1 MGANVEKEGGM
12 ASSMPAAGTAD
23 AGTPGSMGD
32 VRRGNLALVLGRIAH
47 SGAATHLTRAQIASV
62 TGLTKASVSS
72 LVLDLLDAGIV
83 REIGLNPQGE
93 RGRPGVGLELNP
105 ARAVMGMEINV
116 DYISAGVMDL
126 AGNLLLQETREQ
138 DNRRAAPDDVAAA
151 LAELAAGLR
160 DAAEAQG
167 VRILGGG
174 LAVPGL
180 VDDKTGTVI
189 TAPNLSWTSATLDLA
204 ALLPDVPLGTTLFNE
219 ANAAALA
226 ELRYRPAG
234 DADFLFISGE
244 VGVGGGLVIG
254 SELFT
259 GPHGHAG
266 ELGHVVVQPEGTLCS
281 CGGTGCLET
290 VAGQDAIFAAAGIP
304 QHRNAG
310 RLPAPDPSGRMPSVR
325 GQEAPGPSRSDSL
338 AQLLSALAAGDGE
351 ALAAVGRA
359 GHYLGVAV
367 ASTVRLLNI
376 PSVVLGGHFAILG
389 KWITPALWD
398 SLERYAPGKVPA
410 RNISLSA
417 VGQAGALLG
426 AAGSV
431 VRSLVEAPHRL
442 QG

>member
-1 MGANVEKEGGM
+1 
-12 ASSMPAAGTAD
+12 
-23 AGTPGSMGD
+23 MGD

-47 SGAATHLTRAQIASV
+47 SGAATHLTRAQIASL

-72 LVLDLLDAGIV
+72 LVLDLIDAGIV
-83 REIGLNPQGE
+83 REVGLNPQGE

-105 ARAVMGMEINV
+105 AKGVMGMEINV
-116 DYISAGVMDL
+116 DYISAGVTDL
-126 AGNLLLQETREQ
+126 TGNLLLQETREL
-138 DNRRAAPDDVAAA
+138 DNRRATPGDVAAA

-160 DAAEAQG
+160 EAADAQG
-167 VRILGGG
+167 VTILGGG

-180 VDDKTGTVI
+180 VDDKTSTVI
-189 TAPNLSWTSATLDLA
+189 TAPNLSWTSATLDPG

-234 DADFLFISGE
+234 DADFLFVSGE

-304 QHRNAG
+304 TQNSPGGLAASRRSGSGTPSPGTSGRG
-310 RLPAPDPSGRMPSVR
+310 RL
-325 GQEAPGPSRSDSL
+325 APGPTRSESL
-338 AQLLSALAAGDGE
+338 AQLLSALAVGDAD
-351 ALAAVGRA
+351 ALAAVARA
-359 GHYLGVAV
+359 GNYLGVAV
-367 ASTVRLLNI
+367 ASTVRLLDI
-376 PSVVLGGHFAILG
+376 PSVVLGGHFALLG
-389 KWITPALWD
+389 EWITPALSD
-398 SLERYAPGKVPA
+398 SLARYAPGKVPA
-410 RNISLSA
+410 GNISLSA

-426 AAGSV
+426 AASSV
-431 VRSLVEAPHRL
+431 VRSLVEAPQRL

>member
-1 MGANVEKEGGM
+1 
-12 ASSMPAAGTAD
+12 
-23 AGTPGSMGD
+23 
-32 VRRGNLALVLGRIAH
+32 
-47 SGAATHLTRAQIASV
+47 
-62 TGLTKASVSS
+62 
-72 LVLDLLDAGIV
+72 
-83 REIGLNPQGE
+83 
-93 RGRPGVGLELNP
+93 
-105 ARAVMGMEINV
+105 
-116 DYISAGVMDL
+116 
-126 AGNLLLQETREQ
+126 
-138 DNRRAAPDDVAAA
+138 
-151 LAELAAGLR
+151 
-160 DAAEAQG
+160 
-167 VRILGGG
+167 
-174 LAVPGL
+174 
-180 VDDKTGTVI
+180 
-189 TAPNLSWTSATLDLA
+189 
-204 ALLPDVPLGTTLFNE
+204 
-219 ANAAALA
+219 LA

>member
-1 MGANVEKEGGM
+1 M
-12 ASSMPAAGTAD
+12 AKSAPAAGTSE
-23 AGTPGSMGD
+23 AGAPGSMGD
-32 VRRGNLALVLGRIAH
+32 VRRGNLALVLGRIAQ
-47 SGAATHLTRAQIASV
+47 SGSGTHLTRAQVAAF

-105 ARAVMGMEINV
+105 ARGVMGMEINV

-126 AGNLLLQETREQ
+126 AGNLLLQELREQ
-138 DNRRAAPDDVAAA
+138 DNRTATPGSVAAA
-151 LAELAAGLR
+151 LADLAAGLR
-160 DAAEAQG
+160 GAAEARG
-167 VRILGGG
+167 VRVLGGG

-180 VDDKTGTVI
+180 VDDQTGTVI
-189 TAPNLSWTSATLDLA
+189 TAPNLGWDSETLDLG
-204 ALLPDVPLGTTLFNE
+204 ALLPHVPLGTRLFNE

-234 DADFLFISGE
+234 DADFLFVSGE

-266 ELGHVVVQPEGTLCS
+266 ELGHVVVQPEGTVCS

-304 QHRNAG
+304 AQTPPGGAAAS
-310 RLPAPDPSGRMPSVR
+310 RLASGPAL
-325 GQEAPGPSRSDSL
+325 PGPSRSESL
-338 AQLLSALAAGDGE
+338 AQLLAALAAGDGD
-351 ALAAVGRA
+351 ALAAVARA

-376 PSVVLGGHFAILG
+376 SSVVLGGHFAILG
-389 KWITPALWD
+389 EWVRPSLSE
-398 SLERYAPGKVPA
+398 SLERYAPGKILPEH
-410 RNISLSA
+410 ISVSA

-442 QG
+442 SGQAP

>member
-1 MGANVEKEGGM
+1 M
-12 ASSMPAAGTAD
+12 ASSAPAAGNPD
-23 AGTPGSMGD
+23 AGTPGNMGD
-32 VRRGNLALVLGRIAH
+32 VRRGNLALVLGRVAQA
-47 SGAATHLTRAQIASV
+47 GAGTHLTRAQIAAA

-105 ARAVMGMEINV
+105 ARGVMGMEINV
-116 DYISAGVMDL
+116 DYISAGVTDL

-138 DNRRAAPDDVAAA
+138 DNRNAAPGSVAAA
-151 LAELAAGLR
+151 LAALAAGLR
-160 DAAEAQG
+160 VTAETQG
-167 VRILGGG
+167 VRVLGGG

-180 VDDKTGTVI
+180 VDDRSGTVI
-189 TAPNLSWTSATLDLA
+189 TAPNLGWTNEALDLR
-204 ALLPDVPLGTTLFNE
+204 ALLPDVPLGITLFNE

-234 DADFLFISGE
+234 GADFLFVSGE

-259 GPHGHAG
+259 GPQGHAG
-266 ELGHVVVQPEGTLCS
+266 ELGHVVVQPEGTACS

-290 VAGQDAIFAAAGIP
+290 VAGQDAIFAAAGIDTQAAP
-304 QHRNAG
+304 AG
-310 RLPAPDPSGRMPSVR
+310 PAVLGTVGFGPSGS
-325 GQEAPGPSRSDSL
+325 GASRSENL
-338 AQLLSALAAGDGE
+338 AQLLSALAAGDAD
-351 ALAAVGRA
+351 ALAAVLRA
-359 GHYLGVAV
+359 GHFLGVAV
-367 ASTVRLLNI
+367 ASTVRLLNLS
-376 PSVVLGGHFAILG
+376 SVVLGGHFAILG
-389 KWITPALWD
+389 EWIRPALFE
-398 SLERYAPGKVPA
+398 SLARYAPGKVQPG
-410 RNISLSA
+410 NVSLSA

-442 QG
+442 KDQASLEGPQGQES

>member
-1 MGANVEKEGGM
+1 M
-12 ASSMPAAGTAD
+12 ASSAPAAGTPE

-32 VRRGNLALVLGRIAH
+32 VRRGNLALVLGRIAL
-47 SGAATHLTRAQIASV
+47 SGAGTHLTRAQIAAA

-105 ARAVMGMEINV
+105 ARGVMGMEVNV
-116 DYISAGVMDL
+116 DYISAGVTDL

-138 DNRRAAPDDVAAA
+138 DNRRVTPDSVSAA
-151 LAELAAGLR
+151 LADLAAGLR
-160 DAAEAQG
+160 ATSEAQG

-180 VDDKTGTVI
+180 VDAKTGTVI
-189 TAPNLSWTSATLDLA
+189 TAPNLGWNSATLDLA
-204 ALLPDVPLGTTLFNE
+204 VVLPDVPLGTTLFNE

-234 DADFLFISGE
+234 DADFLFVSGE

-281 CGGTGCLET
+281 CGGMGCLET
-290 VAGQDAIFAAAGIP
+290 VAGQDAIFGAAGIP
-304 QHRNAG
+304 TQT
-310 RLPAPDPSGRMPSVR
+310 
-325 GQEAPGPSRSDSL
+325 APGPAASGLVAGPAGYGPARSESL
-338 AQLLSALAAGDGE
+338 AQLLTALAARDVD
-351 ALAAVGRA
+351 ALAAVARA

-367 ASTVRLLNI
+367 ASTVRLLDI

-389 KWITPALWD
+389 EWIRPALAE
-398 SLERYAPGKVPA
+398 SLARYAPGKVPA
-410 RNISLSA
+410 GNISLSA

-442 QG
+442 QDQAP

>member
-1 MGANVEKEGGM
+1 MAN
-12 ASSMPAAGTAD
+12 PAAAAGAHD
-23 AGTPGSMGD
+23 AGTPGSMSD
-32 VRRGNLALVLGRIAH
+32 VRRGNLALVLGRIAQSD
-47 SGAATHLTRAQIASV
+47 SGTHLTRAQVAAA

-72 LVLDLLDAGIV
+72 LVLDLLDAGLV
-83 REIGLNPQGE
+83 RETGLNPQGE

-105 ARAVMGMEINV
+105 SRGVMGMEINV
-116 DYISAGVMDL
+116 DYISAGLTDL
-126 AGNLLLQETREQ
+126 SGTLLLEETRER
-138 DNRRAAPDDVAAA
+138 DNRNSPAGAVVAA
-151 LAELAAGLR
+151 LAALAAELSGSAR
-160 DAAEAQG
+160 AQG
-167 VRILGGG
+167 VGVLGGG

-180 VDDKTGTVI
+180 VDARTGTVI
-189 TAPNLSWTSATLDLA
+189 TAPNLGWAMEALDLG
-204 ALLPDVPLGTTLFNE
+204 ALLPGMPLGTTLFNE

-234 DADFLFISGE
+234 AADFLFVSGE

-259 GPHGHAG
+259 GPDGHAG
-266 ELGHVVVQPEGTLCS
+266 ELGHVVVQPDGTACS

-304 QHRNAG
+304 AG
-310 RLPAPDPSGRMPSVR
+310 APSSGRSSSD
-325 GQEAPGPSRSDSL
+325 QAASGPSRSESL
-338 AQLLSALAAGDGE
+338 SELLSALAEGDAA
-351 ALAAVGRA
+351 ALTAVSRA

-376 PSVVLGGHFAILG
+376 SSVVLGGHFAILG
-389 KWITPALWD
+389 EWIRPALAD
-398 SLERYAPGKVPA
+398 SLAKYAPGKVLPES
-410 RNISLSA
+410 ISLSA

-442 QG
+442 QY